1 LYKATPN
8 RGALLGFGAECK
20 EAHLTI
26 RHAFLNFLN
35 KKLCGDRFSIFPIL
49 VSDSFGLALWSRAPA
64 GWVSTLHP
72 SEYCS
77 LENNTS
83 VTTIEKITEKLDEIA
98 SRASN
103 RRRDVGQLVDALRVA
118 VSTIAKLGAP
128 PTEMTPEEAPKSM
141 RRRYRTDCAKAW
153 A

>member
-1 LYKATPN
+1 
-8 RGALLGFGAECK
+8 
-20 EAHLTI
+20 
-26 RHAFLNFLN
+26 
-35 KKLCGDRFSIFPIL
+35 
-49 VSDSFGLALWSRAPA
+49 
-64 GWVSTLHP
+64 
-72 SEYCS
+72 
-77 LENNTS
+77 